1 MKKASLIFFLILN
14 SWCFAQLQVV
24 RDPIACAYGLKN
36 ADKKWVVPAQ
46 YQDIQVNGSGFFFCK
61 EGEKWGI
68 LNRYGKTFV
77 DTKYDQVY
85 QLKENQFVLVNRKM
99 EDNVSQTFMGIMDTN
114 KTWILPLEFSSIQQI
129 IRERFLVV
137 KTTYPKNAQPKNQST
152 IVDAQGKLLIPYID
166 GIILYKYNEQEIFLV
181 GDKQVN
187 SSTLAGNVRFIN
199 HAGKML
205 SDSTFDM
212 GTPCGEN
219 FTVVK
224 NNKFGLFN
232 SEGKPI
238 VWPRFQFERNIY
250 ESNTSLPC
258 LHSHHQ
264 FIFTE
269 NGKKGIVNGS
279 WKVITEPIYERIIP
293 INIQGQTTSPARY
306 FGHRSDN
313 NNYDLIDLNGKKLI
327 EADTFLTKMIRIP
340 QNNYY
345 ASDAYR
351 VYYFYGVRQNN
362 DFRWGILN
370 GKGEVLIPATNA
382 NILVTSNFEALLVE
396 DLNTNIPTVN
406 RILLTAEEN
415 FNATPVTFKNQLDS
429 IFLFQYENNYY
440 PLIYDNTAKIWRQ
453 EMYGYNLPKSFG
465 NLLLISG
472 NLGGFIYNKTNNT
485 FEKVKSIDLQNGGL
499 PMVYTKE
506 GVNIIHPRKGFLFKE
521 FHTTINQQM
530 ASKNRIWVHTKAGK
544 WRIYDTL
551 GVQRIDT
558 EFDVMSY
565 DWDAMIAQQNSKK
578 GMLDENYMWK
588 IPPIFSDLFLFSKY
602 LFVGITPTNRV
613 AVINISKPTLID
625 TSFTSF
631 IPLFFDATGEKV
643 YYSLEK
649 NGQSF
654 CFDKNGNQVSL
665 SKKEI
670 LINNWTEP
678 TNYYYFNIQCA
689 YEQRQLLNSHKNLVY
704 DFFYP
709 TYLNQIQGN
718 RSTIINGVRGS
729 SYEPTK
735 YFKAEFLSSK
745 AMTLS
750 ITRPPTVQL
759 DYGIGSDG
767 SSGDLELGNWIFKND
782 GSNKRIVFSDLF
794 NPLSPIYQKQILD
807 AIQENP
813 DIKIDCN
820 KPDILFSGVKQ
831 FSFHPNGIKLYFFE
845 GESQAFELILTKTQ
859 LSKIPS
865 AKWILAYLN

>member
-1 MKKASLIFFLILN
+1 MKKAYVIFFLLLN
-14 SWCFAQLQVV
+14 SLCFAQLQVV

-46 YQDIQVNGSGFFFCK
+46 YQDIQLNANGFFSCK
-61 EGEKWGI
+61 TGEKWGI
-68 LNRYGKTFV
+68 LNRFGKSFV
-77 DTKYDQVY
+77 DTKYDQIY
-85 QLKENQFVLVNRKM
+85 QIRADRFVLVTKKAD
-99 EDNVSQTFMGIMDTN
+99 EYVSQTLMGIMDTN
-114 KTWILPLEFSSIQQI
+114 KIWILPQEFSSIQQI

-137 KTTYPKNAQPKNQST
+137 KTTYPKNAQPKNQSA
-152 IVDAQGKLLIPYID
+152 ILDAQGKLLIPYID

-187 SSTLAGNVRFIN
+187 NYTLAGNVRFIN

-212 GTPCGEN
+212 GMPCGEN

-232 SEGKPI
+232 PEGKPI

-293 INIQGQTTSPARY
+293 INSQVESASTARY
-306 FGHRSDN
+306 FSHRSEN
-313 NNYDLIDLNGKKLI
+313 NNYEMIDLNGKKI
-327 EADTFLTKMIRIP
+327 AEADTFLTKLIRIP
-340 QNNYY
+340 KNNYY

-351 VYYFYGVRQNN
+351 VYYFFGMRQNKG
-362 DFRWGILN
+362 FHWGILN
-370 GKGEVLIPATNA
+370 EKGEVLIPATNA
-382 NILVTSNFEALLVE
+382 NIIITSNYEALLVE

-406 RILLTAEEN
+406 RILLTAQEN
-415 FNATPVTFKNQLDS
+415 FNATSVTFKNQLDS
-429 IFLFQYENNYY
+429 IFLFQYEDNYY
-440 PLIYDNTAKIWRQ
+440 PLIYDNTAKMWRQ

-472 NLGGFIYNKTNNT
+472 NLGGFIYNKINNT

-499 PMVYTKE
+499 PIVYTKE
-506 GVNIIHPRKGFLFKE
+506 GVNIIHPKRGFLFKE

-530 ASKNRIWVHTKAGK
+530 ASKNRIWGHTKAGK

-551 GVQRIDT
+551 GVQRIDA
-558 EFDVMSY
+558 EFDAMSY
-565 DWDAMIAQQNSKK
+565 DWDGVIVQQNSKK
-578 GMLDENYMWK
+578 GLLDENYLWK
-588 IPPIFSDLFLFSKY
+588 IPAVFGDLFLFTKTLY
-602 LFVGITPTNRV
+602 VGITTTNRV
-613 AVINISKPTLID
+613 AVINISRPSIID

-654 CFDKNGNQVSL
+654 CFDKDGNKVSL

-670 LINNWTEP
+670 LMNNWTEP

-689 YEQRQLLNSHKNLVY
+689 YEQKQLLNSHKNLVY

-709 TYLNQIQGN
+709 TYWSQIQGN
-718 RSTIINGVRGS
+718 RSTIINGLRGS
-729 SYEPTK
+729 RYGSEK
-735 YFKAEFLSSK
+735 SFKVEFLSSK
-745 AMTLS
+745 TMTLS
-750 ITRPPTVQL
+750 ITQAPTVQL
-759 DYGIGSDG
+759 DYEISNAGP
-767 SSGDLELGNWIFKND
+767 SGGLELANWIFKND
-782 GSNKRIVFSDLF
+782 GSSKRIVFSDLF

-813 DIKIDCN
+813 AIKIDCN
-820 KPDILFSGVKQ
+820 RPDIMFSGATQ

-845 GESQAFELILTKTQ
+845 GQSQGFELILTKTQ

-865 AKWILAYLN
+865 AKWILEYLN

>member
-1 MKKASLIFFLILN
+1 MKKTCFIFFLLLN
-14 SWCFAQLQVV
+14 SLCFAQLQVV

-46 YQDIQVNGSGFFFCK
+46 YQDIQLNANGFFSCK
-61 EGEKWGI
+61 TGEKWGI

-77 DTKYDQVY
+77 DTKYDQIY
-85 QLKENQFVLVNRKM
+85 QLRTDRFVLVTKKVD
-99 EDNVSQTFMGIMDTN
+99 DNVSQTLMGIMDTN
-114 KTWILPLEFSSIQQI
+114 KTWILPQEFSSIQQI

-137 KTTYPKNAQPKNQST
+137 KTTYSKNAQPKNQST
-152 IVDAQGKLLIPYID
+152 IVDAQGKLLLPYVD

-187 SSTLAGNVRFIN
+187 NYTLAGNVRFIN

-212 GTPCGEN
+212 GMPCGEN

-232 SEGKPI
+232 PEGKPI

-264 FIFTE
+264 LIFTE

-293 INIQGQTTSPARY
+293 INSQVESASTARY
-306 FGHRSDN
+306 FGHRSEN
-313 NNYDLIDLNGKKLI
+313 NNFEMIDLNGKKI
-327 EADTFLTKMIRIP
+327 AEADTFLTKLIRIP
-340 QNNYY
+340 KNNYY

-351 VYYFYGVRQNN
+351 VYYFFGMRQNKG
-362 DFRWGILN
+362 FHWGILN
-370 GKGEVLIPATNA
+370 EKGEVLIPATNA
-382 NILVTSNFEALLVE
+382 NIIITSNYEALLVE

-406 RILLTAEEN
+406 RILLTAQEN
-415 FNATPVTFKNQLDS
+415 FNATSVTFKNQLDS
-429 IFLFQYENNYY
+429 IFLFQYEDNYY
-440 PLIYDNTAKIWRQ
+440 PLIYDNTAKMWRQ

-472 NLGGFIYNKTNNT
+472 NLGGFIYNKINNT

-565 DWDAMIAQQNSKK
+565 DWDGVIVQQNSKK
-578 GMLDENYMWK
+578 GLLDENYLWK
-588 IPPIFSDLFLFSKY
+588 IPAVFGDLFLFTKTLY
-602 LFVGITPTNRV
+602 VGITTTNRV
-613 AVINISKPTLID
+613 AVINISRPSIID

-654 CFDKNGNQVSL
+654 CFDKDGNKVSL

-670 LINNWTEP
+670 LMNNWTEP

-689 YEQRQLLNSHKNLVY
+689 YEQKQLLNSHNNLVY

-709 TYLNQIQGN
+709 TYWSQIQGN
-718 RSTIINGVRGS
+718 RSTIINGLRGS
-729 SYEPTK
+729 RYGAEKS
-735 YFKAEFLSSK
+735 FKVEFLSSK
-745 AMTLS
+745 TMTLS
-750 ITRPPTVQL
+750 ITQAPIVQL
-759 DYGIGSDG
+759 DYEISNAGP
-767 SSGDLELGNWIFKND
+767 SGGLELANWIFKND
-782 GSNKRIVFSDLF
+782 GSSKRIVFSDLF
-794 NPLSPIYQKQILD
+794 NPLSPIYQKQILE

-813 DIKIDCN
+813 GIKIDCN

-845 GESQAFELILTKTQ
+845 GQSQGFELILTKTQ

-865 AKWILAYLN
+865 AKWILEYLN